1 MGSISLIQLPYDSGR
16 FGERMG
22 RGPIALLDSGLA
34 EHLRSVGN
42 EVDVASVRLSEGLH
56 TETNALVELQGL
68 AVPLIRDAIERQARP
83 IILSGNCG
91 TAALSAMAALDPRS
105 TGIIWFDAHAD
116 FNTPETSPSGFLDG
130 MGLAILTGRCWRRL
144 AERFESF
151 QPVLD
156 SQVIQIGVRE
166 KDPPEVQLLQESGIK
181 QIPTVALAEL
191 PEALR
196 QLGTNTV
203 YVHVDLDVIDT
214 SEGRANGWASGGG
227 LSVNQLGDALE
238 LIGRS
243 VSIVA
248 GAVTCYDPAVDMDG
262 RIGRA
267 VPRIVELL
275 AH

>member
-56 TETNALVELQGL
+56 SETNALVELQGL

-191 PEALR
+191 PEVLR

-214 SEGRANGWASGGG
+214 SEGRANGWACGGG
-227 LSVNQLGDALE
+227 LSLNQLRDALE
-238 LIGRS
+238 LIGCRA
-243 VSIVA
+243 SIVA
-248 GAVTCYDPAVDMDG
+248 GAVTCYDPAVDADG

-267 VPRIVELL
+267 IPRIVELL

>member
-166 KDPPEVQLLQESGIK
+166 KDPPELQLLQESGIK

-191 PEALR
+191 PEVLR

-214 SEGRANGWASGGG
+214 SEGRANGWACGDG
-227 LSVNQLGDALE
+227 LSLNQLRDALE

-243 VSIVA
+243 ASIAA
-248 GAVTCYDPAVDMDG
+248 GAVTCYDPAVDKDG

-267 VPRIVELL
+267 IPRIVGLL

>member
-22 RGPIALLDSGLA
+22 RGPIALIEAGLV
-34 EHLRSVGN
+34 EHLRSLGN

-56 TETNALVELQGL
+56 SEANALVELHRL
-68 AVPLIRDAIERQARP
+68 PVPLLRDALSRQARP

-91 TAALSAMAALDPRS
+91 PAALSAVAALDPRS

-151 QPVLD
+151 RPVLD

-166 KDPPEVQLLQESGIK
+166 KDPPEVQLLQQSGIK
-181 QIPTVALAEL
+181 QIPTVALAGL
-191 PEALR
+191 PEALK
-196 QLGTNTV
+196 QLRTHTV

-214 SEGRANGWASGGG
+214 SEGRANGWACEGG
-227 LSVNQLGDALE
+227 LAVNQLLDALE
-238 LIGRS
+238 LIGRRA
-243 VSIVA
+243 SIVA
-248 GAVTCYDPAVDMDG
+248 GAVTCYDPAVDIDG
-262 RIGRA
+262 RIGQA
-267 VPRIVELL
+267 IPRIEELP

>member
-191 PEALR
+191 PEVLR
-196 QLGTNTV
+196 QLGTDTV

-214 SEGRANGWASGGG
+214 SEGRANGWACGGG
-227 LSVNQLGDALE
+227 LSLNQLRDALE
-238 LIGRS
+238 LIGCRA
-243 VSIVA
+243 SIVA
-248 GAVTCYDPAVDMDG
+248 GAVTCYDPAVDADG

-267 VPRIVELL
+267 IPRIVELL

>member
-22 RGPIALLDSGLA
+22 QGPIALIESGLV
-34 EHLRSVGN
+34 EHLRTLGN

-56 TETNALVELQGL
+56 SEANALVELQRL
-68 AVPLIRDAIERQARP
+68 TVPLLCEALSRQARP

-91 TAALSAMAALDPRS
+91 PAALSAVAALNQS
-105 TGIIWFDAHAD
+105 ETATIWFDAHAD
-116 FNTPETSPSGFLDG
+116 FNTPETSRSGFLDG

-151 QPVLD
+151 QPVPD

-166 KDPPEVQLLQESGIK
+166 NDPPEVQLLQQSGIK

-191 PEALR
+191 PEALKE
-196 QLGTNTV
+196 LSMPAV

-214 SEGRANGWASGGG
+214 SEGHANGWACGGG
-227 LSVNQLGDALE
+227 LSVNQLRDALE

-248 GAVTCYDPAVDMDG
+248 GAITCYDPAIDLDG

>member
-144 AERFESF
+144 AERLESF

-191 PEALR
+191 PEVLR

-214 SEGRANGWASGGG
+214 SEGRANGWACGGG
-227 LSVNQLGDALE
+227 LSLNQLRDALE
-238 LIGRS
+238 LIGCRA
-243 VSIVA
+243 SIVA
-248 GAVTCYDPAVDMDG
+248 GAVTCYDPAVDADG

-267 VPRIVELL
+267 IPRIVELL

>member
-191 PEALR
+191 PEVLR

-214 SEGRANGWASGGG
+214 SEGRANGWACGGG
-227 LSVNQLGDALE
+227 LSLNQLRDALE
-238 LIGRS
+238 LIGCRA
-243 VSIVA
+243 SIVA
-248 GAVTCYDPAVDMDG
+248 GAVTCYDPAVDADG

-267 VPRIVELL
+267 IPRIVELL
-275 AH
+275 AN

>member
-1 MGSISLIQLPYDSGR
+1 MGLISLIQLPYDSGR

-42 EVDVASVRLSEGLH
+42 EVDVALVRLSEGLH
-56 TETNALVELQGL
+56 SETNALVELQGL

-191 PEALR
+191 PEVLR

-214 SEGRANGWASGGG
+214 SEGRANGWACGGG
-227 LSVNQLGDALE
+227 LSLNQLRDALE
-238 LIGRS
+238 LIGCRA
-243 VSIVA
+243 SIVA
-248 GAVTCYDPAVDMDG
+248 GAVTCYDPAVDADG

-267 VPRIVELL
+267 IPRIVELL
-275 AH
+275 AQ

>member
-191 PEALR
+191 PEVLR
-196 QLGTNTV
+196 QLGTDTV

-214 SEGRANGWASGGG
+214 SEGRANGWACGGG
-227 LSVNQLGDALE
+227 LSLNQLRDALE
-238 LIGRS
+238 LIRCRA
-243 VSIVA
+243 SIVA
-248 GAVTCYDPAVDMDG
+248 GAVTCYDPAVDADG

-267 VPRIVELL
+267 IPRIVELL
-275 AH
+275 AQ

>member
-191 PEALR
+191 PEVLR

-214 SEGRANGWASGGG
+214 SEGRANGWACGGG
-227 LSVNQLGDALE
+227 LSLNQLRDALE
-238 LIGRS
+238 LIGCRA
-243 VSIVA
+243 SIVA
-248 GAVTCYDPAVDMDG
+248 GAVTCYDPAVDADG

-267 VPRIVELL
+267 IPRIVELL
-275 AH
+275 AQ

>member
-191 PEALR
+191 PEVLR
-196 QLGTNTV
+196 QLGPNTV

-214 SEGRANGWASGGG
+214 SEGRANGWACGGG
-227 LSVNQLGDALE
+227 LSLNQLRDALE
-238 LIGRS
+238 LIGCRA
-243 VSIVA
+243 SIVA
-248 GAVTCYDPAVDMDG
+248 GAVTCYDPAVDADG
-262 RIGRA
+262 RIGQA
-267 VPRIVELL
+267 IPRIVELL
-275 AH
+275 AQ

>member
-42 EVDVASVRLSEGLH
+42 EVDVASVRLSKGLH

-191 PEALR
+191 PEVLR

-214 SEGRANGWASGGG
+214 SEGRANGWACGGG
-227 LSVNQLGDALE
+227 LSLNQLRDALE
-238 LIGRS
+238 LIGCRA
-243 VSIVA
+243 SIVA
-248 GAVTCYDPAVDMDG
+248 GAVTCYDPAVDADG

-267 VPRIVELL
+267 IPRIVELL

>member
-56 TETNALVELQGL
+56 SETNALVELQGL

-191 PEALR
+191 PEVLR

-214 SEGRANGWASGGG
+214 SEGRANGWACGGG
-227 LSVNQLGDALE
+227 LSLNQLRDALE
-238 LIGRS
+238 LIGCRA
-243 VSIVA
+243 SIVA
-248 GAVTCYDPAVDMDG
+248 GAVTCYDPAVDADG

-267 VPRIVELL
+267 IPRIVELL
-275 AH
+275 AQ

>member
-151 QPVLD
+151 RPVLD

-191 PEALR
+191 PEVLR

-214 SEGRANGWASGGG
+214 SEGRANGWACGGG
-227 LSVNQLGDALE
+227 LSLNQLRDALE
-238 LIGRS
+238 LIGCRA
-243 VSIVA
+243 SIVA
-248 GAVTCYDPAVDMDG
+248 GAVTCYDPAVDADG

-267 VPRIVELL
+267 IPRIVELL
-275 AH
+275 AQ

>member
-1 MGSISLIQLPYDSGR
+1 
-16 FGERMG
+16 MG
-22 RGPIALLDSGLA
+22 RGPIALIESGLV
-34 EHLRSVGN
+34 EHLRSLGN

-56 TETNALVELQGL
+56 TEANALVELQRL
-68 AVPLIRDAIERQARP
+68 TVPLLRDALSRQARP

-91 TAALSAMAALDPRS
+91 PAALSAVAALNES
-105 TGIIWFDAHAD
+105 ETATIWFDAHAD
-116 FNTPETSPSGFLDG
+116 FNTPETSRSGFLDG

-156 SQVIQIGVRE
+156 TQVIQVGVRE
-166 KDPPEVQLLQESGIK
+166 KDPPEVQLLQQSGII
-181 QIPTVALAEL
+181 QIPTVALAGLPKALNEL
-191 PEALR
+191 STP
-196 QLGTNTV
+196 TV

-214 SEGRANGWASGGG
+214 SEGRANGWACGGG
-227 LSVNQLGDALE
+227 LSLNQLRDALE

-248 GAVTCYDPAVDMDG
+248 GAVTCYDPAVDTDG

-267 VPRIVELL
+267 VPGIVELL

>member
-22 RGPIALLDSGLA
+22 QGPITLIESGLV
-34 EHLRSVGN
+34 EHLRTLGN

-56 TETNALVELQGL
+56 SEANALVELQRL
-68 AVPLIRDAIERQARP
+68 TVPLLHDALGRHART

-91 TAALSAMAALDPRS
+91 PAALSAVSALNPCE
-105 TGIIWFDAHAD
+105 TAIIWFDAHAD
-116 FNTPETSPSGFLDG
+116 FNTPETSRSGFLDG

-144 AERFESF
+144 AERFEGF

-166 KDPPEVQLLQESGIK
+166 KDLPEVQLLQQSGIK
-181 QIPTVALAEL
+181 QIPTVALAGL
-191 PEALR
+191 SEALKE
-196 QLGTNTV
+196 LSTNKL

-214 SEGRANGWASGGG
+214 SEGRANGWACGGG
-227 LSVNQLGDALE
+227 LSLKQLHEALE

-243 VSIVA
+243 ASIIA

-267 VPRIVELL
+267 IPRIVELL

>member
-68 AVPLIRDAIERQARP
+68 AVPLIRNAIERQARP

-191 PEALR
+191 PEVLR
-196 QLGTNTV
+196 QLGPNTV

-214 SEGRANGWASGGG
+214 SEGRANGWACGGG
-227 LSVNQLGDALE
+227 LSLNQLRDALE
-238 LIGRS
+238 LIGCRA
-243 VSIVA
+243 SIVA
-248 GAVTCYDPAVDMDG
+248 GAVTCYDPAVDADG

-267 VPRIVELL
+267 IPRIVELL

>member
-191 PEALR
+191 PEVLR
-196 QLGTNTV
+196 RLGTDTV

-214 SEGRANGWASGGG
+214 SEGRANGWACGGG
-227 LSVNQLGDALE
+227 LSLNQLRDALE
-238 LIGRS
+238 LIGCRA
-243 VSIVA
+243 SIVA
-248 GAVTCYDPAVDMDG
+248 GAVTCYDPAVDADG

-267 VPRIVELL
+267 IPRIVELL
-275 AH
+275 AQ

>member
-68 AVPLIRDAIERQARP
+68 AVPLIRNAIERQARP

-191 PEALR
+191 PEVLR
-196 QLGTNTV
+196 QLCTNTV

-214 SEGRANGWASGGG
+214 SEGRANGWACGGG
-227 LSVNQLGDALE
+227 LSLNQLRDALE
-238 LIGRS
+238 LIGCRA
-243 VSIVA
+243 SIVA
-248 GAVTCYDPAVDMDG
+248 GAVTCYDPAVDADG

-267 VPRIVELL
+267 IPRIVELL

>member
-1 MGSISLIQLPYDSGR
+1 VGSISLIQLPYDSGR

-22 RGPIALLDSGLA
+22 QGPIALIESGLV
-34 EHLRSVGN
+34 EHLRSLGN

-56 TETNALVELQGL
+56 SEANALVELQRL
-68 AVPLIRDAIERQARP
+68 TVPLLRDVLSRQVRP

-91 TAALSAMAALDPRS
+91 PAALSAVAALNQS
-105 TGIIWFDAHAD
+105 ETATIWFDAHAD
-116 FNTPETSPSGFLDG
+116 FNTPETSRSGFLDG

-166 KDPPEVQLLQESGIK
+166 KDPPEVQLLQQSGIK
-181 QIPTVALAEL
+181 QIPTVALEGL
-191 PEALR
+191 SEALKE
-196 QLGTNTV
+196 LSTNKV
-203 YVHVDLDVIDT
+203 YVHVDLDVIDA

-227 LSVNQLGDALE
+227 LSVDQLGDALE

-275 AH
+275 AY

>member
-22 RGPIALLDSGLA
+22 QGPIALIESGLV
-34 EHLRSVGN
+34 EHLRSLGN

-56 TETNALVELQGL
+56 SEANALVELQRL
-68 AVPLIRDAIERQARP
+68 TVPLLRDVLSRQARP

-91 TAALSAMAALDPRS
+91 PAALSAVAALNQS
-105 TGIIWFDAHAD
+105 ETATIWFDAHAD
-116 FNTPETSPSGFLDG
+116 FNTPETSRSGFLDG

-166 KDPPEVQLLQESGIK
+166 KDPPEVQLLQQSGIK
-181 QIPTVALAEL
+181 QIPTVALEGL
-191 PEALR
+191 SEALKE
-196 QLGTNTV
+196 LSTNKV
-203 YVHVDLDVIDT
+203 YVHVDLDVIDA

-227 LSVNQLGDALE
+227 LSVDQLGDALE

-262 RIGRA
+262 CIGRA

-275 AH
+275 AY